1 MLPFG
6 YQLIVANLFYCDLFV
21 FLKGIVV
28 QDMLFW
34 FDTCFFK
41 SRNQSS
47 VDCNHFSCRAVF
59 HWFADNDAMI
69 NLTRNY
75 DVFISTLQL
84 HEEGTG
90 LVGDTRFLG
99 FVHCDK
105 NFIVRPQQQGEF
117 SSVI

>member
-1 MLPFG
+1 
-6 YQLIVANLFYCDLFV
+6 
-21 FLKGIVV
+21 
-28 QDMLFW
+28 
-34 FDTCFFK
+34 
-41 SRNQSS
+41 
-47 VDCNHFSCRAVF
+47 
-59 HWFADNDAMI
+59 MI